1 MSSTKA
7 MALASTSIWWKV
19 GAVSGATAVL
29 LGAFGAH
36 GLKSRVSDPKLLK
49 TWDTGAHYHLVHSLA
64 LLAVPFSRR
73 PNLAGGLIS
82 TGIVFF
88 SGSLYAIVL
97 TDHKSLGMITPMGGL
112 MFVAGW
118 LSLLL

>member
-1 MSSTKA
+1 MSTKIA
-7 MALASTSIWWKV
+7 ASVATSSIWWKV

-36 GLKSRVSDPKLLK
+36 GLQTRVKDPKLLK
-49 TWDTGAHYHLVHSLA
+49 TWETAAHYQLIHSVA
-64 LLAVPFSRR
+64 LLAVPFARR
-73 PNLAGGLIS
+73 PNLAGGLIAS
-82 TGIVFF
+82 GIVLF
-88 SGSLYAIVL
+88 SGSLYTIVL
-97 TDHKSLGMITPMGGL
+97 TEHKRLGMITPMGGL